1 MRIIL
6 IIVILIVPM
15 QFPAFSRTSVAFAAA
30 TLTALPAAIAQT
42 AATLPEVQVTVDSAR
57 SFGSRNVQVGAFRD
71 LDPLDVPL
79 TNNVVTREVLDAQ
92 GTRSLFGAL
101 RNTAGVTRSQ
111 LTGSTYDNIS
121 IRGLLVE
128 NRGNYRL
135 NGSLPIVNL
144 IDVPLENKERVEVL
158 KGASSLYYGFVPPSG
173 IVNFVTKRA
182 GKTPVTSVATSLN
195 NHGAVDVHADIGRRF
210 GSDDSMGLRVNAV
223 AGKEDIGIQN
233 FKGDRQLLSAAYDW
247 RVRPGFNLKLDL
259 EHYRKDVSEQA
270 AIELPRVAG
279 RAVVPGIPDNRTNTA
294 GDWQRYD
301 AKATNA
307 LLRGD
312 LSLADDWTLTLETG
326 RAVTERDRRY
336 SFFRFSDLAT
346 GEGTMTIF
354 FANGQRYENTS
365 HRADLNGR
373 VVTGPV
379 THEVT
384 LGTSYNRRDSYFGE
398 SAPTATQSQNIYSP
412 RPVPE
417 RTPVV
422 STRGGGN
429 EIIDKGLYVFDRL
442 IFSPQW
448 QAHAGVRYSDYSSTN
463 ITAAGARSPYATTDL
478 SPNASL
484 LYKPTENLSVYASYL
499 EGLEETGTASIIHA
513 NAGETLAPAVNRQ
526 RELGVKWRSAAG
538 ALLQAAVFDIR
549 RPQTTVTA
557 ANFFVVGGNSRYRG
571 LELSASGEITRELSL
586 VASAL
591 LLDATILQAGNAAEV
606 GKTPENTPRRTFSLF
621 GEYRLPQVP
630 GWSLNAGAYHV
641 GKRPVNNANDAFVGS
656 YTIFSLG
663 TRYRTRLAGHDV
675 TLQANLENAAD
686 RTYWATAGNNLLGT
700 GAPRALRLAAKF
712 DL

>member
-1 MRIIL
+1 MRIVLISVL
-6 IIVILIVPM
+6 IILTM
-15 QFPAFSRTSVAFAAA
+15 SFPTASPTAVAVAVAALTGVSAAFA
-30 TLTALPAAIAQT
+30 QT
-42 AATLPEVQVTVDSAR
+42 SATLPEVQVRGESTG

-92 GTRSLFGAL
+92 GTNTLFGAL

-135 NGSLPIVNL
+135 NGSLPVVNL
-144 IDVPLENKERVEVL
+144 IAIPLENKERVEVL

-182 GKTPVTSVATSLN
+182 GTAPVTSVATSLN
-195 NHGAVDVHADIGRRF
+195 HHGAVDLHADIGRRF
-210 GSDDSMGLRVNAV
+210 GTDDSMGLRINAV
-223 AGKEDIGIQN
+223 AGKEDIGIRN
-233 FKGDRQLLSAAYDW
+233 FSGDRQLLSAAYDW

-279 RAVVPGIPDNRTNTA
+279 RAVVPRIPDNRSNAA
-294 GDWQRYD
+294 GEWQRYD
-301 AKATNA
+301 AQASNA

-326 RAVTERDRRY
+326 RAVTARDRRY
-336 SFFRFSDLAT
+336 SFFRFSDLST
-346 GEGTMTIF
+346 GEGTLNIF

-373 VVTGPV
+373 LLTGPV
-379 THEVT
+379 THELT
-384 LGTSYNRRDSYFGE
+384 FGTSYNRRHSYFGE
-398 SAPTATQSQNIYSP
+398 SAPMATQSQNIDAP

-417 RTPVV
+417 RKPVIA
-422 STRGGGN
+422 TRGGSN
-429 EIIDKGLYVFDRL
+429 DIVDKGLYLFDRMT
-442 IFSPQW
+442 FSPQW
-448 QAHAGVRYSDYSSTN
+448 QAHAGLRYSDYRSAN
-463 ITAAGARSPYATTDL
+463 ITAAGVRTPYTTTDL

-484 LYKPTENLSVYASYL
+484 LYKPAENLTVYASYL
-499 EGLEETGTASIIHA
+499 EGLEETGTASATHA
-513 NAGETLAPAVNRQ
+513 NSGEALPPAVNKQ
-526 RELGVKWRSAAG
+526 RELGIKWRSAAG

-549 RPQTTVTA
+549 RPQTTVTP

-591 LLDATILQAGNAAEV
+591 LLDATILRSSNAAEV

-621 GEYRLPQVP
+621 GEYRLPQVA

-656 YTIFSLG
+656 YTIYSLG
-663 TRYRTRLAGHDV
+663 SRYRTQWAGRKV
-675 TLQANLENAAD
+675 TLQANLENATD
-686 RTYWATAGNNLLGT
+686 RSDWATAGNNLLGT
-700 GAPRALRLAAKF
+700 GAPRTLRVAAKF